1 MKKKML
7 VYAFVPAMLGVGLFT
22 VNIASAHGWFGGF
35 GTLSPDEIATRQ
47 QERFQHE
54 AAILGIS
61 VDEVKNAWAQGKSLW
76 ELATEKGIT
85 QDQINQRMKDAFT
98 QQMKTQIQALVD
110 KGVITQTQA
119 DTRLQFMQNN
129 AQNGKRMMGMGM
141 RFHHEF
147 GF

>member
-1 MKKKML
+1 ML

-22 VNIASAHGWFGGF
+22 VNIASAHGWFSGF
-35 GTLSPDEIATRQ
+35 GTLSADEIASRQ

-54 AAILGIS
+54 ADILGIS

-76 ELATEKGIT
+76 ELAEEKGIT
-85 QDQINQRMKDAFT
+85 QEQIQQRMKDAFT
-98 QQMKTQIQALVD
+98 QQMKTHMQTLVD
-110 KGVITQTQA
+110 QGVITQAQA
-119 DTRLQFMQNN
+119 DARLQFMQNN

-141 RFHHEF
+141 RFHREL